1 MKERL
6 YFFYSFKRLRIKPG
20 IALLLKI
27 SSSREATNIPFN
39 KWKLE
44 KTISYFFTDLVFM
57 FFVIVALK
65 TRSMFISY
73 QAIYSNLKAGE
84 KRES

>member
-27 SSSREATNIPFN
+27 SSSRKATNIPFN
-39 KWKLE
+39 KWKL
-44 KTISYFFTDLVFM
+44 KKNYQLFFHRFGVYVLCNSSIEDKIHVYILPSH
-57 FFVIVALK
+57 L
-65 TRSMFISY
+65 
-73 QAIYSNLKAGE
+73 Q
-84 KRES
+84 